1 MFRRPDITRYNIMLM
16 IGLYFS
22 YYFREDSEKFELC
35 VTFVI
40 WIAIRLFFAEIR
52 KN

>member
-40 WIAIRLFFAEIR
+40 LDSNKVIFCR
-52 KN
+52 NT